1 MDFEKLSSEHRNSMG
16 VATTT
21 YQEQLKALNGE
32 GPQATYLKGRGLD
45 GNLCR
50 TFRIGAISSPLP
62 GHEMYQGW
70 LTIPYVTPTGVI
82 AIKVRRIEDNTER
95 SVPKYVQLEGEG
107 SHLYNVR
114 DLHKPST
121 FIVICEGE
129 VDAMTMSY
137 HVGVPCVA
145 IPGVSNARD
154 SDSGSP
160 KWSDP
165 SVLRRVFEDYDEVII
180 VMDGDD
186 PGKKAADH
194 LHKAVRRG
202 RIVTLPAGSDVN
214 EMVQQFGPAEMRK
227 LLGVRNV

>member
-1 MDFEKLSSEHRNSMG
+1 MDFEKLSSEHRNLMG

-32 GPQATYLKGRGLD
+32 GPQVTYLKSRGLD

-50 TFRIGAISSPLP
+50 TFRIGAISEPLA
-62 GHEMYQGW
+62 GHEMYRGW

-82 AIKVRRIEDNTER
+82 AIKARRIEDNTER
-95 SVPKYVQLEGEG
+95 SVPKYMQLEGEG

-145 IPGVSNARD
+145 IPGVSNARQLD
-154 SDSGSP
+154 RSSP
-160 KWSDP
+160 TWSDP
-165 SVLRRVFEDYDEVII
+165 SVMRRIFEDYDSVVI

-194 LHKAVRRG
+194 LHKAVRRA
-202 RIVTLPAGSDVN
+202 RIVTLPVGSDVN
-214 EMVQQFGPAEMRK
+214 STYLEHGAQVLRD
-227 LLGVRNV
+227 LIGVK